1 MESFARDLAGDGN
14 ELYIYAGSYGSGG
27 TGSLGGTT
35 FTIANGNITVPERY
49 WKIMLI
55 LPEGTDDLSRVDAT
69 TRVIAVDM
77 PNNQY
82 ANAQPWYDYRTS
94 VDQIEAATGLDFLDA
109 LPTDLQE
116 QLEGGVDT
124 GAVH

>member
-1 MESFARDLAGDGN
+1 M
-14 ELYIYAGSYGSGG
+14 
-27 TGSLGGTT
+27 
-35 FTIANGNITVPERY
+35 
-49 WKIMLI
+49 
-55 LPEGTDDLSRVDAT
+55 DAT

-77 PNNQY
+77 PNTQY

-109 LPTDLQE
+109 LPAYLQE
-116 QLEGGVDT
+116 VLEGGVDA